1 MYLGGICFI
10 TDRKSCGMDWLVMT
24 SEVLQAGVKWVQYR
38 DKESDRCCLFE
49 TAVELREL
57 TRKSG
62 AFFIMNDHPDIA
74 AAVDADGVHLGQDDM
89 PVAEARKVL
98 GSEKVIGISTHS
110 IAEAVEAERGGADY
124 IGFGPVFSTSTKD
137 AGKAIGTDMLARVRS
152 EVNIPVVAI
161 GGITAGELP
170 RVVSAGAQAVAVASG
185 ILQGEIMD
193 NVKRFI
199 SVLH

>member
-10 TDRKSCGMDWLVMT
+10 TDRKSCDMDWLVMT
-24 SEVLQAGVKWVQYR
+24 SEVLRAGVKWVQYR

-74 AAVDADGVHLGQDDM
+74 AAVGADGVHLGQDDM

-110 IAEAVEAERGGADY
+110 IAEAVEAERAGADY
-124 IGFGPVFSTSTKD
+124 VGFGPVFSTGTKD
-137 AGKAIGTDMLARVRS
+137 AGKPIGTDMLARVRS

-185 ILQGEIMD
+185 ILQGEVMD

>member
-10 TDRKSCGMDWLVMT
+10 TDRKSSDMDWLVMT
-24 SEVLQAGVKWVQYR
+24 SEVLRAGVKWVQYR

-98 GSEKVIGISTHS
+98 GSKKVIGVSTHS
-110 IAEAVEAERGGADY
+110 IAEAVKAERDGADY
-124 IGFGPVFSTSTKD
+124 VGFGPVFSTGTKD

>member
-24 SEVLQAGVKWVQYR
+24 SEVLRAGVKWVQYR

-110 IAEAVEAERGGADY
+110 IAEAVEAERDGADY
-124 IGFGPVFSTSTKD
+124 VGFGPVFSTGTKD
-137 AGKAIGTDMLARVRS
+137 AGKPIGTDMLARVRS

-185 ILQGEIMD
+185 ILQGEVMD

>member
-10 TDRKSCGMDWLVMT
+10 TDRKSSDMDWLVMT
-24 SEVLQAGVKWVQYR
+24 KEVLRAGVKWVQYR

-110 IAEAVEAERGGADY
+110 IAEAVEAERDGADY
-124 IGFGPVFSTSTKD
+124 VGFGPVFSTGTKD
-137 AGKAIGTDMLARVRS
+137 AGKPIGTDMLARVRS

>member
-10 TDRKSCGMDWLVMT
+10 TDRKSCDMDWLVMT
-24 SEVLQAGVKWVQYR
+24 SEVLRAGVKWVQYR

-110 IAEAVEAERGGADY
+110 IAEAVEAERDGADY
-124 IGFGPVFSTSTKD
+124 VGFGPVFSTGTKD
-137 AGKAIGTDMLARVRS
+137 AGKPIGTDMLARVRS